1 MKYNF
6 YKRYG
11 FTLFSFFLL
20 VLMFWFGTANAQ
32 SFNATVDR
40 TTVGQNERFQV
51 YFTFEGQDINGVR
64 NFTPPSFEGF
74 HVLSGPNQSTSMQII
89 NGKVSG
95 SLTYSFIVQAPEMGK
110 FTIGKAS
117 AVYDG
122 STYETN
128 PLQIEVVK
136 GSPQQQAQSSSSS
149 SSQVSDEE
157 LAKNVFILATADKSR
172 AMLGEQITV
181 TYKLYTR
188 LNISSPQINKLPT
201 YQGFWAEEL
210 EQSQNILFNIEMY
223 KGERYRV
230 ATIKKAAL
238 FPSKTGKLTV
248 TPFELIVP
256 VLVKKKQRSNDIFD
270 QFFNDSFFGRTE
282 TIDFTARSNTLTIDV
297 SDLPQNNV
305 PESFKGA
312 IGKYN
317 FIADI
322 NKSDVELN
330 ESIAIKVTI
339 SGQGNIKLLDVPEL
353 KLPPGFESYDPRT
366 SETINRTGIING
378 SKTVEYLIVPRV
390 PGTKEIPGVEFTYYD
405 IGSKRYVTKTS
416 KPFTINVKKGEG
428 NYDQTAS
435 GFSKEDV
442 RLLSEDIRFI
452 KTSDFNL
459 QKSGNGSVFTFG
471 FWIATILPLLI
482 LLTVL
487 GIKKRQDKLY
497 GNVRLLKFQRAE
509 KMAKG
514 RLKSAK
520 KALQTND
527 TVLFVN
533 ELSQAIFGYLEDKL
547 SIQKSGFSLD
557 KAIAELSNR
566 HVPEEM
572 INRVREISEK
582 CEFARFAPKGQS
594 AEVSNEMYH
603 EAENIIVG
611 LENSINMGKKKK

>member
-1 MKYNF
+1 MNMKYTF
-6 YKRYG
+6 YKMYRSA
-11 FTLFSFFLL
+11 LFSFSLL
-20 VLMFWFGTANAQ
+20 VLMLWAGTANAQ

-64 NFTPPSFEGF
+64 NFSPPSFNGL

-95 SLTYSFIVQAPEMGK
+95 SLTYSFILQAPEMGK

-117 AVYDG
+117 AEYDG
-122 STYETN
+122 SSYETE
-128 PLQIEVVK
+128 PLHIEVVK
-136 GSPQQQAQSSSSS
+136 GSPQQQPQSS

-157 LAKNVFILATADKSR
+157 LAKNVFIVAAADKSH

-210 EQSQNILFNIEMY
+210 DQSQNILFNIEMY

-256 VLVKKKQRSNDIFD
+256 VLVKKKQRGNDIFD

-282 TIDFTARSNTLTIDV
+282 TIDFTAKSNILTIDV
-297 SDLPQNNV
+297 GDLPQNNV

-317 FIADI
+317 FTADI
-322 NKSDVELN
+322 NKTDVELN
-330 ESIAIKVTI
+330 ESITIKVTI
-339 SGQGNIKLLDVPEL
+339 SGQGNIKLLDVPKL

-366 SETINRTGIING
+366 SESINRTGIING

-405 IGSKRYVTKTS
+405 IGFKKYITKTS

-428 NYDQTAS
+428 NYDQAAS

-459 QKSGNGSVFTFG
+459 QRSGNGSVFTFG
-471 FWIATILPLLI
+471 FWVATIIPLII

-509 KMAKG
+509 KMARG

-547 SIQKSGFSLD
+547 SIQKSKFSLD
-557 KAIAELSNR
+557 KALTELNNI
-566 HVPEEM
+566 HVPEELV
-572 INRVREISEK
+572 NRVRNISQK

-611 LENSINMGKKKK
+611 LENSINVGKKKK